1 MSARCVT
8 LQPPAMLESSVFYY
22 TLHITMMSAPFYTSE
37 TLSGE
42 NMDWSDVDIRKYPEN
57 IATSCPGLFTIYS
70 LNWNKS

>member
-1 MSARCVT
+1 
-8 LQPPAMLESSVFYY
+8 
-22 TLHITMMSAPFYTSE
+22 MMSAPFYTSE

-57 IATSCPGLFTIYS
+57 IATSCPGLFTIFS